1 MSRTLVLGGAR
12 SGKSAFAERL
22 AAASGQE
29 VVYLATAR
37 AGDAEMGARIAHHRA
52 RRSPHW
58 GTVEEPHA
66 LAGAVR
72 RWSAPGRLILVD
84 CLTLWLSNL
93 MFDDGG
99 DYPEVGELA
108 LPARFDAQRAAFLR
122 ALAEA
127 KGDVILV
134 SNEVGMGIVPVGAVS
149 RRFADEAGRLNQ
161 AVARRCENAVMLVA
175 GLPLALKGA
184 RCWPA

>member
-1 MSRTLVLGGAR
+1 MSRTVVLGGAR

-37 AGDAEMGARIAHHRA
+37 AGDAEMGGRIVHHRA
-52 RRSPHW
+52 RRPAQW
-58 GTVEEPHA
+58 RTVEEPHA
-66 LAGAVR
+66 LAGALQ

-84 CLTLWLSNL
+84 CLTLWLANL

-108 LPARFDAQRAAFLR
+108 LPERFDAERSAFLR
-122 ALAEA
+122 ALVEV

-161 AVARRCENAVMLVA
+161 AVAQRCEHAVMLVA

-184 RCWPA
+184 PCWPA